1 MNNKRTLIIT
11 AILIAATSIA
21 LIIFNRIFTKEDIS
35 GLFAEAKKGKFE
47 ITVLATGELEA
58 EKSVDIKG
66 PEIIQ
71 NRNVRS
77 ANLKI
82 TDMVPEGTEVK
93 EGDFVASLDK
103 TEFEN
108 TLKDLEENLTKQYA
122 NLEMVLL
129 DTSLTMNN
137 MRDQITN
144 QIHVVSEAEIKLR
157 NSKYETPTTQRQA
170 EISLDK
176 AQRVLEQLKRSYT
189 LSEAQTKMKVRN
201 QRTRIER
208 GEERVKEYEDLIN
221 KLTITAPSAGMIT
234 YKKDRLGRKRKVGSN
249 VDPQDRVVA
258 TLPDL
263 SSMLSKVYVSE
274 IEVSRVKPGQSVSI
288 TIDAFPSKSYSGK
301 VVTVSNIGEV
311 LANSDSKVFEVL
323 IKLDGSDFTL
333 RPSMT
338 TSNKIAIN
346 ILDNV
351 TYIPKDCVHTG
362 TDGIPVV
369 YTKHGVKQVVVLGE
383 MNDKDVI
390 IEKGI
395 DPGTIMYIET
405 PEKADNFRISGEE
418 LIDIINERENA
429 KKALYGVTSDPD
441 KNASSAG
448 SI

>member
-1 MNNKRTLIIT
+1 MNVKKTLIIT

-21 LIIFNRIFTKEDIS
+21 LIIFNRIFTKEDNS
-35 GLFAEAKKGKFE
+35 GLFAEAKRGKFE

-93 EGDFVASLDK
+93 EGDYVASLDR

-108 TLKDLEENLTKQYA
+108 TLKDLQENLTKQYA

-137 MRDQITN
+137 MRDQIIN
-144 QIHVVSEAEIKLR
+144 QIHVVNEAEIKVR
-157 NSKYETPTTQRQA
+157 NSQYETPTTKRQA
-170 EISLDK
+170 EISHDK
-176 AQRVLEQLKRSYT
+176 AQRDLEQLRRSYT
-189 LSEAQTKMKVRN
+189 LSDAQMKMKVRN
-201 QRTRIER
+201 QRIRIER
-208 GEERVKEYEDLIN
+208 VEDRVREYEDLIS
-221 KLTITAPSAGMIT
+221 KLTIKAPSAGMIT
-234 YKKDRLGRKRKVGSN
+234 YKKDRLGRKRKVGSTI
-249 VDPQDRVVA
+249 DPQDRVVA

-274 IEVSRVKPGQSVSI
+274 VEVSRVKPGQSVSI
-288 TIDAFPSKSYSGK
+288 TIDAFPAKSYSGK

-362 TDGIPVV
+362 IDGIPVV
-369 YTKHGVKQVVVLGE
+369 YTKNGVKQVVVLGE
-383 MNDKDVI
+383 MNDKDVV

-395 DPGTIMYIET
+395 DPGTIMYLET
-405 PEKADNFRISGEE
+405 PEKADSFRISGEE
-418 LIDIINERENA
+418 LINIINEREKA
-429 KKALYGVTSDPD
+429 KKELYGVTSDPD
-441 KNASSAG
+441 TNSSSPG

>member
-1 MNNKRTLIIT
+1 MNKKKTILIT
-11 AILIAATSIA
+11 AISIGVISIA

-77 ANLKI
+77 SNLKI

-93 EGDFVASLDK
+93 EGDFVASLDR

-108 TLKDLEENLTKQYA
+108 TLRDLEENLTKQYA

-144 QIHVVSEAEIKLR
+144 QIHVVNEAEIKLR
-157 NSKYETPTTQRQA
+157 NSQYETPTTQRQA

-176 AQRVLEQLKRSYT
+176 AQRDLEQLKRSYT

-201 QRTRIER
+201 QRIRIER
-208 GEERVKEYEDLIN
+208 LEERVRDYEDLIS
-221 KLTITAPSAGMIT
+221 KLTIKAPSAGMIT
-234 YKKDRLGRKRKVGSN
+234 YKKDRLGRKRKPGSN
-249 VDPQDRVVA
+249 IDPQDRVVA

-263 SSMLSKVYVSE
+263 SSMISKVYVSE
-274 IEVSRVKPGQSVSI
+274 IEVSRVKPGQSV
-288 TIDAFPSKSYSGK
+288 TLTVDALPERSYTGE
-301 VVTVSNIGEV
+301 VITVSNIGEV
-311 LANSDSKVFEVL
+311 LANSDSKVFEVT
-323 IKLDGSDFTL
+323 IKLDGSDFAL

-338 TSNKIAIN
+338 TSNKIIIN
-346 ILDNV
+346 TLDNV
-351 TYIPKDCVHTG
+351 TYIPKECVHTG

-369 YTKHGVKQVVVLGE
+369 YTKNGVKQVVVLGE

-405 PEKADNFRISGEE
+405 PEKAEGFRISGEE
-418 LIDIINERENA
+418 FIDIINKRESA
-429 KKALYGVTSDPD
+429 KKELYGATSDPD
-441 KNASSAG
+441 KNTSAAG

>member
-1 MNNKRTLIIT
+1 MSIKRTLIIT
-11 AILIAATSIA
+11 AVSIAATSIA
-21 LIIFNRIFTKEDIS
+21 LIIFNRIFTKEDLS
-35 GLFAEAKKGKFE
+35 GLFAEAKMGKFE

-77 ANLKI
+77 SNLKI
-82 TDMVPEGTEVK
+82 TDMVAEGTEVK

-108 TLKDLEENLTKQYA
+108 TLRDLEENLTKQYA

-144 QIHVVSEAEIKLR
+144 QIHVVSEAKIKLR
-157 NSKYETPTTQRQA
+157 NSQYETPTTQRQA

-176 AQRVLEQLKRSYT
+176 AQRDLEQLKRSYT

-201 QRTRIER
+201 QRIRIER
-208 GEERVKEYEDLIN
+208 VEERVKEYKDLIS

-249 VDPQDRVVA
+249 IEPQDRVVA

-274 IEVSRVKPGQSVSI
+274 IEVNRVKPGQSVFI
-288 TIDAFPSKSYSGK
+288 TIDALPGKSYNGK

-323 IKLDGSDFTL
+323 IRLDGSDFTL

-362 TDGIPVV
+362 ADGIPVV
-369 YTKHGVKQVVVLGE
+369 YTKNGVKQVVVLGE
-383 MNDKDVI
+383 MNDKDVV

-395 DPGTIMYIET
+395 EPGTIMYLET
-405 PEKADNFRISGEE
+405 PEKADSFRISGEE
-418 LIDIINERENA
+418 LINIINERENA
-429 KKALYGVTSDPD
+429 KKELYGVTSDPD